1 MGHIV
6 IFPNSTVVD
15 PPPSQLRANGGL
27 SQEAERLV
35 DWLETKL
42 SPASESIQAASEGR
56 RRRISGVDDE
66 YGYIFLKRFL
76 RDGCRTANQAIL
88 VTSCKSKGLRC
99 LFEARFTRGSLL
111 GYKI

>member
-1 MGHIV
+1 L
-6 IFPNSTVVD
+6 T
-15 PPPSQLRANGGL
+15 PPSHTPQLRANGGL

-66 YGYIFLKRFL
+66 YGFIFYLNDFL
-76 RDGCRTANQAIL
+76 RSGCRTANQVIL
-88 VTSCKSKGLRC
+88 VTSCKNRTAV
-99 LFEARFTRGSLL
+99 FV
-111 GYKI
+111 